1 MAVVGEEKAS
11 RGGVMLDLEEGP
23 ERSLGD
29 QRGGGTWRGMSLG
42 ELRELVMDREARRAA
57 IHGVAK
63 SRTRLSD

>member
-29 QRGGGTWRGMSLG
+29 QRGGGTWRGRRTVRMG
-42 ELRELVMDREARRAA
+42 WRGEPQELRGKEAEM
-57 IHGVAK
+57 IP
-63 SRTRLSD
+63 